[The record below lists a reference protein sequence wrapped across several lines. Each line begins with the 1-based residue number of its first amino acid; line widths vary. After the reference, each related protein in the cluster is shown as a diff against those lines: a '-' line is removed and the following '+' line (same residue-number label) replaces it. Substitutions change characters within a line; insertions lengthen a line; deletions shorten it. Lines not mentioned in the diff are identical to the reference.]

1 MINYLVE
8 LTFLIYGFYLL
19 NQSQYLTC
27 LILLILSLIL
37 FIKGFKYKES
47 IIITIVIIIFL
58 TQYHI
63 YFPYRENQNNNQNQ
77 NNALE
82 GFKNSKTIL
91 ERDGEEIKIEIKD
104 DKEIRKENKERELKE
119 KERKERRKKRKQDKL
134 LEIEEKKTYASY
146 PTKYRKNIRKIN
158 ETPKNWGDSLYKWK
172 YLKENLFII
181 LNS

>member
-8 LTFLIYGFYLL
+8 ITFLIYGFYLL

-47 IIITIVIIIFL
+47 IIITIIILLFL

-63 YFPYRENQNNNQNQ
+63 YFPYRETQNNNNNQN
-77 NNALE
+77 NSYE
-82 GFKNSKTIL
+82 GFKDNKTIL
-91 ERDGEEIKIEIKD
+91 EIDEKEIKD
-104 DKEIRKENKERELKE
+104 DKEIRKENEERELKE
-119 KERKERRKKRKQDKL
+119 KEKKERRKKRKQEKL
-134 LEIEEKKTYASY
+134 LEIEERKTYANY

-158 ETPKNWGDSLYKWK
+158 TKSKNWGDSLYKWK

>member
-47 IIITIVIIIFL
+47 IIITIVIILFL

-63 YFPYRENQNNNQNQ
+63 YFPYRENQNQ

-91 ERDGEEIKIEIKD
+91 EIEEEIKD
-104 DKEIRKENKERELKE
+104 DKEIRKENEEKQLKE
-119 KERKERRKKRKQDKL
+119 KEKKERMKKRKQDRL
-134 LEIEEKKTYASY
+134 LEIEEKKTYANY

-158 ETPKNWGDSLYKWK
+158 EKPKNWGDSLYKWK

>member
-27 LILLILSLIL
+27 LILLTLSLIL
-37 FIKGFKYKES
+37 FVKGFKYRES
-47 IIITIVIIIFL
+47 IIITIIILLFL
-58 TQYHI
+58 TQYHK
-63 YFPYRENQNNNQNQ
+63 YFPYREIQNNNNNQN
-77 NNALE
+77 NSYE

-91 ERDGEEIKIEIKD
+91 EIDEREIKD
-104 DKEIRKENKERELKE
+104 DREIRKENKERELKE
-119 KERKERRKKRKQDKL
+119 KEKKERRKKRKYERL
-134 LEIEEKKTYASY
+134 LAIQERKTYANY
-146 PTKYRKNIRKIN
+146 PTKYIKNIRKIN
-158 ETPKNWGDSLYKWK
+158 GKTKSWGDSLYKWK